1 MSTCIYLLNVVSRVC
16 VCAHARTRVCVCV
29 CDYISVADWLK
40 ILVVDWLFTMVH
52 SCHFLRTKCV
62 GAFSPLIG
70 WKIPVDIGLCF
81 MCLGMRGGVSMVCHR
96 HAVANNPYID
106 NYDAARPSSYLMY
119 LDCNNLYGGAMS
131 EALPTG
137 GVKWVRIL

>member
-1 MSTCIYLLNVVSRVC
+1 MC
-16 VCAHARTRVCVCV
+16 VCVCVCV
-29 CDYISVADWLK
+29 CDYIVVADWLK
-40 ILVVDWLFTMVH
+40 ILVVSLFTMVQSH
-52 SCHFLRTKCV
+52 HFLRTNYV
-62 GAFSPLIG
+62 GAFALLID

-81 MCLGMRGGVSMVCHR
+81 MCLGMRGGVSMVSHR

-106 NYDAARPSSYLMY
+106 NYDATRPSSYLMY

-137 GVKWVRIL
+137 GFEWVRTFFIQFYCLFFLMYYI